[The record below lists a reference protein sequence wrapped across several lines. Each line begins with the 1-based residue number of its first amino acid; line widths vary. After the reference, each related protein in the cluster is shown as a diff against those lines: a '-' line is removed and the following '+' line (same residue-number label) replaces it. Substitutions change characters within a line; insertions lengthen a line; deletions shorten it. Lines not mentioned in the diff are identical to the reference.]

1 MWAAWREEQAPREEG
16 GEEGRRGFQAFQL
29 PLWGPEGGKPWAEEG
44 DPVGQ
49 S

>member
-16 GEEGRRGFQAFQL
+16 GEEGHGFQAFQL
-29 PLWGPEGGKPWAEEG
+29 PLWEPEGGRPWPEEG
-44 DPVGQ
+44 VPEGQ